1 MLPRKGCYLWLSL
14 IVVLAVM
21 FAASTSHAQGI
32 RPSTIANPGASSAES
47 ATGSVRGRVVYPSGT
62 FGGET
67 MRITVQS
74 LRGTQTTTYTDNQ
87 GLFEIRSL
95 PVGNYTI
102 EVEPDKLRFENTS
115 EHIEIYKGSSLF
127 VTIALREKTRGDATK
142 PATSVI
148 SAAELTQ
155 AVPDKARKEFDR
167 ANALVKEGKHD
178 EAIEHLRKAVAIFP
192 QFLMAHND
200 LGAQLLEAGSFDE
213 AEREFRRAIEID
225 PKAFNPQLNL
235 GIALVRQQRFAEA
248 SDVLRKALT
257 LESNSASAK
266 FFLGLSLLGQ
276 EDYSGAESE
285 LKAAYALGGSQYA
298 LALFHLGEVYMNR
311 GERALALQAFEAYL
325 REVPN
330 ASNADQTRKLIA
342 LLR

>member
-1 MLPRKGCYLWLSL
+1 MLPTKCSYCWSML
-14 IVVLAVM
+14 IAGLAVM
-21 FAASTSHAQGI
+21 FAASNAQTQGL
-32 RPSTIANPGASSAES
+32 RPPSAAASTTVSAES
-47 ATGSVRGRVVYPSGT
+47 ATGSVRGRVVYPSGA

-74 LRGTQTTTYTDNQ
+74 LRGTQTITYTDNQ

-95 PVGNYTI
+95 PVGDYTL

-115 EHIEIYKGSSLF
+115 ERISIYKGASLF
-127 VTIALREKTRGDATK
+127 VTIALREKTRGGVLK
-142 PATSVI
+142 PDTNVV
-148 SAAELTQ
+148 SAGELTQ
-155 AVPDKARKEFDR
+155 VVPEKARKEFDR
-167 ANALVKEGKHD
+167 ANALVKEGKHE
-178 EAIEHLRKAVAIFP
+178 EAIEHFRKAVAIFP

-200 LGAQLLEAGSFDE
+200 LGAQLLEQGSFDE
-213 AEREFRRAIEID
+213 AEREFRHAIAID

-235 GIALVRQQRFAEA
+235 GILLVRQQRFAEA
-248 SDVLRKALT
+248 SDALRKALA

-285 LKAAYALGGSQYA
+285 LKAAYALGGTQYA

-330 ASNADQTRKLIA
+330 AANADQTRKMIA

>member
-1 MLPRKGCYLWLSL
+1 
-14 IVVLAVM
+14 
-21 FAASTSHAQGI
+21 
-32 RPSTIANPGASSAES
+32 
-47 ATGSVRGRVVYPSGT
+47 
-62 FGGET
+62 

-74 LRGTQTTTYTDNQ
+74 LRGTQTITYTDNQ
-87 GLFEIRSL
+87 GLFEIRNL
-95 PVGNYTI
+95 AVGNYTI

-115 EHIEIYKGSSLF
+115 EHVEIYKGASLF
-127 VTIALREKTRGDATK
+127 VTIALREKTRAGAPK
-142 PATSVI
+142 PETNVI
-148 SAAELTQ
+148 SAAELNQ

-167 ANALVKEGKHD
+167 ANALVKAGKHD

-200 LGAQLLEAGSFDE
+200 LGAQLLEQGLLDE

-235 GIALVRQQRFAEA
+235 GILLVRQQRFAEA
-248 SDVLRKALT
+248 SNVLRRAMAM
-257 LESNSASAK
+257 ESNSASAK

-285 LKAAYALGGSQYA
+285 LKAAYVLGGSPYA
-298 LALFHLGEVYMNR
+298 VALFHLGEVYMNR

-330 ASNADQTRKLIA
+330 AANADQTRKLIA

>member
-1 MLPRKGCYLWLSL
+1 
-14 IVVLAVM
+14 
-21 FAASTSHAQGI
+21 
-32 RPSTIANPGASSAES
+32 
-47 ATGSVRGRVVYPSGT
+47 
-62 FGGET
+62 

-74 LRGTQTTTYTDNQ
+74 LRGTQTITYTDNQ
-87 GLFEIRSL
+87 GLFEIRNL
-95 PVGNYTI
+95 AVGNYTI

-115 EHIEIYKGSSLF
+115 EHVEIYKGASLF
-127 VTIALREKTRGDATK
+127 VTIALREKTRAGGPK
-142 PATSVI
+142 PETNVI
-148 SAAELTQ
+148 SAAELNQ

-167 ANALVKEGKHD
+167 ANALVKAGKHD

-200 LGAQLLEAGSFDE
+200 LGAQLLEQGLLDE

-235 GIALVRQQRFAEA
+235 GILLVRQQRFAEA
-248 SDVLRKALT
+248 SNVLRRAMA

-285 LKAAYALGGSQYA
+285 LKAAYVLGGSPYA
-298 LALFHLGEVYMNR
+298 VALFHLGEVYMNR

-330 ASNADQTRKLIA
+330 AANADQTRKLIA

>member
-1 MLPRKGCYLWLSL
+1 
-14 IVVLAVM
+14 
-21 FAASTSHAQGI
+21 
-32 RPSTIANPGASSAES
+32 
-47 ATGSVRGRVVYPSGT
+47 
-62 FGGET
+62 

-74 LRGTQTTTYTDNQ
+74 LRGTQTMTYTDNQ
-87 GLFEIRSL
+87 GLFEIRNL
-95 PVGNYTI
+95 PVGNYTL
-102 EVEPDKLRFENTS
+102 EVEPDKLRFENTA
-115 EHIEIYKGSSLF
+115 EHIEVYKGSSLF
-127 VTIALREKTRGDATK
+127 VTIALREKARADKSK
-142 PATSVI
+142 PATNVV

-155 AVPDKARKEFDR
+155 TVPNKARKEFDR
-167 ANALVKEGKHD
+167 ANAFLKQGKRE
-178 EAIEHLRKAVAIFP
+178 EAVDHLRKAIALFP
-192 QFLMAHND
+192 QYLMAHND
-200 LGAQLLEAGSFDE
+200 LGAQLLEQGLFDE
-213 AEREFRRAIEID
+213 AEREFQRAIEID

-235 GIALVRQQRFAEA
+235 GIVLVRQQRFAEA
-248 SDVLRKALT
+248 SNVLRKALV
-257 LESNSASAK
+257 LESTSASAK

-330 ASNADQTRKLIA
+330 ATNADQTRKLIA